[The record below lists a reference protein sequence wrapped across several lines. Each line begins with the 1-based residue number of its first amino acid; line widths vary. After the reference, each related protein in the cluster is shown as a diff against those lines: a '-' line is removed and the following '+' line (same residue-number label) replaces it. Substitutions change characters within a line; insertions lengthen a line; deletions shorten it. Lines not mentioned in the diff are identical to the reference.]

1 MIWTL
6 RLPTLRV
13 RTLSVWARAAA
24 VFFCLTAAPAGA
36 QRTTLTVGQTVSAE
50 LDGLD
55 PAFGSGVRFEVFE
68 FQGRAGERVTAT
80 LRSADF
86 DAVLR
91 LARTVAGIT
100 DELEMD
106 DDGGGDTDA
115 RLRASLPETGTYLLI
130 AQAYA
135 DDEEGAF
142 TLSLEAT
149 PEPTTAT
156 PQPLAVGQTVEAV
169 LAETDALEEDEG
181 VFYDVWTVEARAGE
195 RLVAVMEAESF
206 DAYLRFG
213 RLDADGAFEE
223 LGVDDDGGGGTDARL
238 RARIPN
244 TGVYE
249 LRATSL
255 EESTGPY
262 RVSLAEGVA
271 PAETASREPIRA
283 GETASG
289 ELSDADAVRDDEQY
303 YDYWVYESRGDERLT
318 VRLTSEAFDAFLEFG
333 RLDGETFLEID
344 SNDDGPDGTD
354 SELEVSLSS
363 SGTYAI
369 RASSY
374 EAGRTG
380 TYRIQVTRR

>member
-1 MIWTL
+1 MIWTF
-6 RLPTLRV
+6 RLPRLHVPTLGVGARV
-13 RTLSVWARAAA
+13 TAALLCLAAA
-24 VFFCLTAAPAGA
+24 PVGA

-100 DELEMD
+100 DELETD

-130 AQAYA
+130 AQAFA
-135 DDEEGAF
+135 ADEEGAF

-156 PQPLAVGQTVEAV
+156 ARPLAVGQTVEAV
-169 LAETDALEEDEG
+169 LAETDALDEDEG
-181 VFYDVWTVEARAGE
+181 VFYDVWTVEARAGQ
-195 RLVAVMEAESF
+195 RLVAVMEAEAF

-223 LGVDDDGGGGTDARL
+223 LEVDDDGGGGTDARL
-238 RARIPN
+238 RTRAPN

-255 EESTGPY
+255 EESTGEY
-262 RVSLAEGVA
+262 RLSLAEGVA
-271 PAETASREPIRA
+271 PAETASREPIRV
-283 GETASG
+283 GETATG

-333 RLDGETFLEID
+333 RLDGESFLAIE

-363 SGTYAI
+363 SGTYVI

-380 TYRIQVTRR
+380 PYRVQVTRR

>member
-1 MIWTL
+1 VSALIFL
-6 RLPTLRV
+6 
-13 RTLSVWARAAA
+13 AA
-24 VFFCLTAAPAGA
+24 VPAHA
-36 QRTTLTVGQTVSAE
+36 QRTTLAVGQTVSAE

-55 PAFGSGVRFEVFE
+55 PALATGVRFQVFE

-80 LRSADF
+80 LRSTDF

-115 RLRASLPETGTYLLI
+115 RVRASLPETATYLLI

-135 DDEEGAF
+135 ADEEGAF
-142 TLSLEAT
+142 TLNLEAT
-149 PEPTTAT
+149 PEPTTAA
-156 PQPLAVGQTVEAV
+156 PQPVSVGQSLEAE
-169 LAETDALEEDEG
+169 LAETDALDEDEG
-181 VFYDVWTVEARAGE
+181 VFYDVWTVEARAGQ

-223 LGVDDDGGGGTDARL
+223 LEVDDDGGGGTDARL
-238 RARIPN
+238 RTRVPN

-255 EESTGPY
+255 EEGTGPY
-262 RVSLAEGVA
+262 RLSLAEGVA
-271 PAETASREPIRA
+271 PAETASRQPIRA

-289 ELSDADAVRDDEQY
+289 ELSDMDAVRDDDQY
-303 YDYWVYESRGDERLT
+303 YDYWVYESRGDERIT

-333 RLDGETFLEID
+333 RWDGETFLATD
-344 SNDDGPDGTD
+344 SNDDGPDGTN

-374 EAGRTG
+374 EPGRTG
-380 TYRIQVTRR
+380 AYRVQVIRR